1 MARPKS
7 IFVCQGC
14 GHQEPRW
21 LGRCP
26 ECGEWHTLIEEAVG
40 PRPGAAR
47 AGGAARPSAPLSPV
61 PLASVEAEEQPRL
74 PTGIGEL
81 DRVLGGGFVP
91 GSVVLLGGDPGIG
104 KSTLALQAL
113 HHVSVAGHAALYVT
127 GEESAR
133 QTRMRAERLDL
144 PGDKLLVL
152 AESSLD
158 PILASLEVIRPRVA
172 VIDSIQTLHAAE
184 LGSAPGSVS
193 QVREA
198 ATRII
203 QVAKAQ
209 DTAVLLVGHVTKD
222 GALAGPK
229 TLEHLV
235 DAVLSFEGDPGR
247 ATRVLRGVKNRFGGT
262 DEIGVFEMKARGLAE
277 VPNPSRVFLSDL
289 WEREIPASGS
299 VVAASL
305 EGTRPL
311 LVEVQALVSSSRLAM
326 PRRTTL
332 GVDDGRVAM
341 LVAVLEKKAGLDLA
355 GHDLYLNVAGGVR
368 IVEPAVD
375 LAVLAAVASS
385 ALDLPVPARVAVAGE
400 VGLTGE
406 VRAIVGAEARVR
418 EAARLGFERILLPR
432 GSDVPAGAS
441 GDLAIDRVANVG
453 DLMERLFGRS
463 VRGRGDA

>member
-26 ECGEWHTLIEEAVG
+26 DCSEWHTLVEEAVT
-40 PRPGAAR
+40 PPARAAR
-47 AGGAARPSAPLSPV
+47 AAAAARVSPV
-61 PLASVEAEEQPRL
+61 LLASVAQEDRPRL
-74 PTGIGEL
+74 ETGIGEL

-113 HHVSVAGHAALYVT
+113 HQVAAAGHGALYVT

-133 QTRMRAERLDL
+133 QTRMRAERLGL
-144 PGDKLLVL
+144 LGDKLLVL

-158 PILASLEVIRPRVA
+158 PILASLDEIRPRVA
-172 VIDSIQTLHAAE
+172 VVDSIQTLHAPE

-203 QVAKAQ
+203 QLAKAQ
-209 DTAVLLVGHVTKD
+209 GTAVLLVGHVTKD

-262 DEIGVFEMKARGLAE
+262 DEIGVFEMKTRGLTE
-277 VPNPSRVFLSDL
+277 VPNPSRVFLADL
-289 WEREIPASGS
+289 WEREVPASGS

-368 IVEPAVD
+368 ILEPAVD
-375 LAVLAAVASS
+375 LAVIAAVASS
-385 ALDLPVPARVAVAGE
+385 FLDVPVAPRVAVAGE

-406 VRAIVGAEARVR
+406 VRGIVGAEARVR

-432 GSDVPAGAS
+432 GSEVPAGVA
-441 GDLAIDRVANVG
+441 GDLAIDRVGSVG
-453 DLMERLFGRS
+453 NLMEHLFGKRAG
-463 VRGRGDA
+463 GRGHV